1 MNKIYMYVYIY
12 IYVYTDIYLFLFIY
26 SDLQGFGFGLWGF
39 RATVDG
45 AMFVVARGFCLKGS
59 CEGLYKP

>member
-1 MNKIYMYVYIY
+1 MYIQIFTYSYSFIAIYKGSV
-12 IYVYTDIYLFLFIY
+12 L
-26 SDLQGFGFGLWGF
+26 GFGASGPQSN
-39 RATVDG
+39 G

>member
-39 RATVDG
+39 RATVERSHVCSG
-45 AMFVVARGFCLKGS
+45 AGFLF
-59 CEGLYKP
+59 EGFL